1 MSDEARVPPQQQQQ
15 IQVELPEKESEGIY
29 SNFFL
34 ITHSPS
40 EFVLDFARLLPGV
53 RKAKVYARVV
63 MTPAHAKSLLDT
75 IEKNIRMYEE
85 KHGKVKVTGMPE
97 GKEIGF

>member
-1 MSDEARVPPQQQQQ
+1 MGEDARTPAPQQ

-29 SNFFL
+29 SNLVL

-40 EFVLDFARLLPGV
+40 EFVVDFARLLPGV
-53 RKAKVYARVV
+53 RKAKVYSRIV
-63 MTPAHAKSLLDT
+63 MTPSHARSLLDT
-75 IEKNIRMYEE
+75 LEKNIRLYEE
-85 KHGKVKVTGMPE
+85 KNGKIKLAGNPE